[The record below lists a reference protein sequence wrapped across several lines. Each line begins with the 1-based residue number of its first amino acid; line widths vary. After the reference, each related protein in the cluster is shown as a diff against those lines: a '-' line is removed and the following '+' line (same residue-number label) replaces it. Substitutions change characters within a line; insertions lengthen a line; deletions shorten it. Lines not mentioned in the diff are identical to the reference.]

1 MKGVIILSK
10 NRNIK
15 SQNQSTSDN
24 SESSRNAKNGYMFR
38 GNASKIAADQGTRNK
53 N

>member
-1 MKGVIILSK
+1 MSK
-10 NRNIK
+10 NKNIK
-15 SQNQSTSDN
+15 SQNQSKSDN
-24 SESSRNAKNGYMFR
+24 SENSRNAKNGFMFR

>member
-1 MKGVIILSK
+1 MGK
-10 NRNIK
+10 NKNLK

-24 SESSRNAKNGYMFR
+24 SENSRNAKNGYMSR